1 MEYKFT
7 IKNLLKH
14 IHTVCV
20 HKKNVARYCFKFGIW
35 WCGIV
40 HDIHKFT
47 CTELYES
54 AKYIIV
60 IDIFYKRYTH
70 KYSIT

>member
-7 IKNLLKH
+7 LKKLWKH
-14 IHTVCV
+14 ICTVCE
-20 HKKNVARYCFKFGIW
+20 HKKNVARYCFKFGIGW
-35 WCGIV
+35 RGIM
-40 HDIHKFT
+40 HDVQMFAW
-47 CTELYES
+47 TELYES